1 MNIKFK
7 KVLRYFSM
15 IILIDLLY
23 LNVFIPLTLSFEQ
36 VLLIAASV
44 VKICD
49 KKRNRCI
56 DSFTR
61 SIRRANN
68 FKYNFG
74 KASI

>member
-1 MNIKFK
+1 
-7 KVLRYFSM
+7 M

-49 KKRNRCI
+49 KKGIDVSTLSPDQLDELITLSITSGKQVFKENR
-56 DSFTR
+56 FR
-61 SIRRANN
+61 L
-68 FKYNFG
+68 FLL
-74 KASI
+74 

>member
-1 MNIKFK
+1 
-7 KVLRYFSM
+7 M

-49 KKRNRCI
+49 KKGI
-56 DSFTR
+56 DVSTL
-61 SIRRANN
+61 SPD
-68 FKYNFG
+68 
-74 KASI
+74 S